1 MAFVGDARGQAANTD
16 VLVNGSTGG
25 SASLRPSDGDGLCL
39 FLLQTL
45 GGSLPGHIIWKKL
58 FKCVYFHLMDGN
70 NESAS
75 RVTFTSQMVVGS
87 VRWMLRRA
95 AALVGSAAAN
105 GLDLL
110 LLAFTVNRAGYIF
123 W

>member
-1 MAFVGDARGQAANTD
+1 MAFVGDTRGQAANTD

-25 SASLRPSDGDGLCL
+25 SASLRPLMETDCL